1 MLEYSEPVTKLID
14 EFKRL
19 PGIGQ
24 KTAQRLAFHVLRM
37 SEADVERFVGA
48 LEEVKR
54 RIVSCSVCNNLTDV
68 DPCRF
73 CASTSRDRSMICVVE
88 EPYNLVA
95 VEKTRSYHG
104 LYHVL
109 HGSLSPIRGLGPEDL
124 RLANL
129 LPRLR
134 PENNDGVEVREVIL
148 ATNPNTE
155 GEATASYISRLLKPL
170 GVRVTRIAMGMP
182 VGSDLEYVDEV
193 TMDKALANRHEIWF
207 KVQGSKL
214 STGQKLFF
222 DMHKR
227 PPRRYP

>member
-19 PGIGQ
+19 PGVGQ
-24 KTAQRLAFHVLRM
+24 KSAQRLAFHVLRM
-37 SEADVERFVGA
+37 TEADVERFVAA

-54 RIVSCSVCNNLTDV
+54 KIVSCTICNNLTDV
-68 DPCRF
+68 EPCRF
-73 CASTSRDRSMICVVE
+73 CSSTSRDRSMICVIE

-95 VEKTRSYHG
+95 VEKTRSYNG

-124 RLANL
+124 RLQNL

-182 VGSDLEYVDEV
+182 VGSDLEFVDEV
-193 TMDKALANRHEIWF
+193 TMDKALTNRHEI
-207 KVQGSKL
+207 
-214 STGQKLFF
+214 
-222 DMHKR
+222 
-227 PPRRYP
+227 

>member
-1 MLEYSEPVTKLID
+1 MLEYAEPVTKLID

-19 PGIGQ
+19 PGVGH
-24 KTAQRLAFHVLRM
+24 KTAQRLAFHILRVP
-37 SEADVERFVGA
+37 EADVERFVEA
-48 LEEVKR
+48 LREVKR
-54 RIVSCSVCNNLTDV
+54 RMVFCTICNNLTDV
-68 DPCRF
+68 EPCRF
-73 CASTSRDRSMICVVE
+73 CSSTGRDRSMICVVE

-95 VEKTRSYHG
+95 VEKTRSYKG

-109 HGSLSPIRGLGPEDL
+109 HGSLSPIRGLGPDDL

-129 LPRLR
+129 LPRLK

-155 GEATASYISRLLKPL
+155 GEATANYISRLLKPL

-193 TMDKALANRHEIWF
+193 TMDKALANRHEI
-207 KVQGSKL
+207 
-214 STGQKLFF
+214 
-222 DMHKR
+222 
-227 PPRRYP
+227 

>member
-19 PGIGQ
+19 PGVGH
-24 KTAQRLAFHVLRM
+24 KSAQRLAFHVLRM
-37 SEADVERFVGA
+37 TEADVARFVAA

-54 RIVSCSVCNNLTDV
+54 KIVMCSVCNNLTDV
-68 DPCRF
+68 EPCRF
-73 CASTSRDRSMICVVE
+73 CSSTARDRSIICVVE

-95 VEKTRSYHG
+95 VEKTRSYNG

-109 HGSLSPIRGLGPEDL
+109 HGALSPIRGLGPEDL

-155 GEATASYISRLLKPL
+155 GEATASYVSRLLKPL

-193 TMDKALANRHEIWF
+193 TMDKALTNRHEI
-207 KVQGSKL
+207 
-214 STGQKLFF
+214 
-222 DMHKR
+222 
-227 PPRRYP
+227 